1 MLCMKPNITQAR
13 LKQLLHYDPDTGKF
27 KRLTKWGSQ
36 QIGDEPGCKSE
47 FGYRYIGVDGKGYTA
62 YRLAWL
68 YVYGEFPLG
77 DIDHINRDPT
87 DDRIVNLR
95 SVSHS
100 VNLHNTPHRNAK
112 SGHKGVYKTKEN
124 RWQAR
129 IRINY
134 KMHNLGTFATIEEA
148 ASARKLAEKMLVS
161 A

>member
-1 MLCMKPNITQAR
+1 MKPNITQAR
-13 LKQLLHYDPDTGKF
+13 LKQLLHYDPETGKF

-36 QIGDEPGCKSE
+36 QIGDEPGCKSK

-68 YVYGEFPLG
+68 YVYGDFPPG

-87 DDRIVNLR
+87 DDRIANLR

-100 VNLHNTPHRNAK
+100 ANLHNTQHRDAT
-112 SGHKGVYKTKEN
+112 SGYKGVYRTKEN

-129 IRINY
+129 IRVNY

-148 ASARKLAEKMLVS
+148 ANARKLAEKMLVS